1 MPVQAFPHL
10 LALLERAS
18 EGLGFDRKK
27 LFGCEGLFAEGV
39 IYGLVWKTGR
49 IGVKL
54 TNGADF
60 EALMAQKGSDPWTA
74 GPKAMAH
81 WVLVPE
87 AMCETPAE
95 LHVWVRK
102 AHAQALAAPVK
113 PGKTAVKPQATS
125 AKMSA

>member
-1 MPVQAFPHL
+1 MPVQGYPHL

-39 IYGLVWKTGR
+39 IYSLVWKTGR

-54 TNGADF
+54 TDGADF
-60 EALMAQKGSDPWTA
+60 EALMKQKGADPWTA

-81 WVLVPE
+81 WVLVSE
-87 AMCETPAE
+87 AMHEAPGE
-95 LHVWVRK
+95 LEVWVRK
-102 AHAQALAAPVK
+102 AHAQALAAPVR
-113 PGKTAVKPQATS
+113 PGKTAVNPKNPPV
-125 AKMSA
+125 KMRA